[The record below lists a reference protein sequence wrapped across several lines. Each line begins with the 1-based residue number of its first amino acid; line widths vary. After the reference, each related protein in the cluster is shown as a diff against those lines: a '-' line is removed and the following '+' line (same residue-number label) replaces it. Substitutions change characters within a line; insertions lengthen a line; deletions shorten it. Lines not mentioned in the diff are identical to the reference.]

1 MTQPVDWPGLGDE
14 ELLIAVANT
23 AHGETDEFA
32 DPGSVRAWWRSVG
45 APVPTRRARSAT
57 EHGVTMLRELRSL
70 IRGLALRNNE
80 VEPDPIR
87 FSALDTLTLRL
98 DLRGAPSLHPDV
110 GGDLAHDLSAA
121 AVAALLRAMAKP
133 GWHRFKA
140 CRGNDCRWVFID
152 GSRNTSRRWCDM
164 ANCGNRAKLAT
175 FRARRR
181 PTARKWVDSS
191 TTANEG
197 T

>member
-57 EHGVTMLRELRSL
+57 QHGVTMLRELRSL

-80 VEPDPIR
+80 V
-87 FSALDTLTLRL
+87 
-98 DLRGAPSLHPDV
+98 
-110 GGDLAHDLSAA
+110 
-121 AVAALLRAMAKP
+121 ALLRAMAKP
-133 GWHRFKA
+133 GWRRFKA
-140 CRGNDCRWVFID
+140 CRGDDCRWVFID

-175 FRARRR
+175 FRARHR

-191 TTANEG
+191 TIANEG